1 MKRSALI
8 ILAVVA
14 LAGGGLGAW
23 HWQTRPTPVTTAIA
37 HIGPAADLVYATGYV
52 EAQQPASVSSRIT
65 APVLRIL
72 AQEGDHVARGQV
84 LAVLAADEQSAALAQ
99 SAAQTRA
106 AAQTEART
114 LALYKDGWVTRA
126 ARDDAVANADAARA
140 AQGSAAAR
148 LGQLQVRAETDGVVI
163 RRDVYPGDL
172 AVPGKVLFQLGDPAK
187 TRITATVD
195 ERDIPRVIAGQTALM
210 STDAYPGQTIPATV
224 AEITPGGD
232 PTARAFR
239 VRLITG
245 ALPTGLHMLPM
256 GLTLEIN
263 IITHRNDHAVL
274 VPPAAIVAGRV
285 WVVAQGH
292 AQPRAVITGIVGP
305 DAVEIRKGLSAGEVV
320 ILNAAP
326 SLRPGAAVEP
336 KR

>member
-1 MKRSALI
+1 MKRSVLLSVAAL
-8 ILAVVA
+8 A
-14 LAGGGLGAW
+14 LAGAALGAW
-23 HWQTRPTPVTTAIA
+23 HWQARPTPVITTIA
-37 HIGPAADLVYATGYV
+37 HDGPAADLVYATGYV
-52 EAQQPASVSSRIT
+52 EAQQPVSVSSRIT
-65 APVLRIL
+65 APVARIL
-72 AQEGDHVARGQV
+72 VQEGDHVARGQV
-84 LAVLAADEQSAALAQ
+84 LAVLAADEQSALLAQ

-106 AAQTEART
+106 AQQTEART

-126 ARDDAVANADAARA
+126 ARDDAVATADAARA

-195 ERDIPRVIAGQTALM
+195 ERDIPRVALGQAALM
-210 STDAYPGQTIPATV
+210 STDAFPGQTIPATV
-224 AEITPGGD
+224 TEITPGGD

-245 ALPTGLHMLPM
+245 ALPSGLHMLPM

-263 IITHRNDHAVL
+263 IITHRADHAVL
-274 VPPAAIVAGRV
+274 VPPAAIKDGRV
-285 WVVAQGH
+285 WVVTDGH
-292 AQPRAVITGIVGP
+292 GTPRPVTTGIVGP
-305 DAVEIRKGLSAGEVV
+305 DAVEITRGLRAGDVV
-320 ILNAAP
+320 IVNAPAG
-326 SLRPGAAVEP
+326 LRPGAPVAP
-336 KR
+336 QH